1 MSTHIRRRVTA
12 FTTVII
18 LAVFGSMTVYAQ
30 TPSIAASTVAA
41 NASGSGEPKGA
52 PSVDHEP
59 RQVRILVG
67 RSTIVEPGSPVT
79 RVSLTSADVADV
91 VVTSSSQLLL
101 NGKTAG
107 TTSMFVWDRGGVVRR
122 FEIVVQRDL
131 TKLSEQLKE
140 LFPGEAIEA
149 RTNGS
154 KIVLAGTAS
163 SKAVMDNAVNLAA
176 GYVDKKEDVVS
187 LLQPRDNG
195 PSNQVLLRVRFAEVD
210 RSAMK
215 ELGASYYSDGFK
227 NTVGRVTT
235 QGFPAPDFNQQG
247 PTLGATQVFS
257 DYLNL
262 FLFDYKNQLG
272 AVIKALQTKGLF
284 QSLAEPN
291 LVAESGKEASFLA
304 GGEFPVPVAQA
315 SSGSIAITVQYKEFG
330 IRLNFL
336 PVVNGN
342 RVHLKVRPEVSTLDF
357 ANAVVLNGFR
367 IPSLNTRRT
376 ETELELENGQTF
388 AIAGLM
394 SNSVTST
401 LKKSPGIGD
410 IPILGLLFQSKAAQK
425 DQSELVVMITPEI
438 LGRSSSGVTTA
449 LPRMPE
455 RYLEPIPEKKTV
467 EPPPPAFTT
476 PRISANPASLP
487 ATPAAPVARAAVTPG
502 KDTPASAA
510 ATVQA
515 LTPNTRRVIQ
525 DAPASQAVSTQ
536 APAPVAASTP
546 VAAVNVSRPLTASE
560 QKRLDRARKQE
571 QEKARRDAEVVA
583 KLQQEQAKQQQEQ
596 AARDAELSAKL
607 QREQAKRDADAAAK
621 AAKAQ
626 AEADRKRQ
634 KALSEA
640 AKHGQP
646 QP

>member
-1 MSTHIRRRVTA
+1 MSTQIRRRVTA
-12 FTTVII
+12 LIIVII

-30 TPSIAASTVAA
+30 TSPIVASTLAA
-41 NASGSGEPKGA
+41 KPGSGAEAKAA
-52 PSVDHEP
+52 PSVESEP
-59 RQVRILVG
+59 RQVRLLVG
-67 RSTIVEPGSPVT
+67 RSAIVEPGSPVT
-79 RVSLTSADVADV
+79 RVSLTSADIADV

-101 NGKTAG
+101 NGKTVG

-122 FEIVVQRDL
+122 FEIIVQRDISR
-131 TKLSEQLKE
+131 LSDQLRE

-149 RTNGS
+149 RINGS
-154 KIVLAGTAS
+154 KIVLSGTIS
-163 SKAVMDNAVNLAA
+163 GKTVGENAINVAA
-176 GYVDKKEDVVS
+176 GYVDKKDDVIS

-195 PSNQVLLRVRFAEVD
+195 PTNQVLLRVRFAEVD
-210 RSAMK
+210 RSAMR
-215 ELGASYYSDGFK
+215 ELGATYYSDGFK
-227 NTVGRVTT
+227 QTVGRVST
-235 QGFPAPDFNQQG
+235 QQFPAPDFNQQG
-247 PTLGATQVFS
+247 PMIGQTQVFS

-357 ANAVVLNGFR
+357 ANAVLLNGFR

-401 LKKSPGIGD
+401 LRKIPGIGD

-438 LGRSSSGVTTA
+438 LGRSSSGVTST
-449 LPRMPE
+449 LPRTPE
-455 RYLEPIPEKKTV
+455 KYLEPIPEKKTV
-467 EPPPPAFTT
+467 PTPPPAFST
-476 PRISANPASLP
+476 PRISANPDSLP
-487 ATPAAPVARAAVTPG
+487 PAAPATRATATPG
-502 KDTPASAA
+502 KETPASAA
-510 ATVQA
+510 AAVQA
-515 LTPNTRRVIQ
+515 LTPNTRRVINDPTAGAQ
-525 DAPASQAVSTQ
+525 PSASPAAT
-536 APAPVAASTP
+536 PIAA
-546 VAAVNVSRPLTASE
+546 ANVSRPLTADE

-571 QEKARRDAEVVA
+571 AEKAKHDAEIAAKLQQEHAKQQEEQARRDAE
-583 KLQQEQAKQQQEQ
+583 LN
-596 AARDAELSAKL
+596 AKL
-607 QREQAKRDADAAAK
+607 QREQAKRDAEAAKK

-634 KALSEA
+634 KAISEG
-640 AKHGQP
+640 KLN
-646 QP
+646 

>member
-12 FTTVII
+12 VTTVII
-18 LAVFGSMTVYAQ
+18 LAVFGSMTVYTQ

-41 NASGSGEPKGA
+41 NASASPEPKAA
-52 PSVDHEP
+52 PSVDREP
-59 RQVRILVG
+59 RQVHILVG

-79 RVSLTSADVADV
+79 RVSLTCADIADV

-176 GYVDKKEDVVS
+176 GYVDKKDDVVS

-401 LKKSPGIGD
+401 LKKIPGIGD

-438 LGRSSSGVTTA
+438 LGRSSSGVTTT

-455 RYLEPIPEKKTV
+455 RYLEPIPEKKAV

-487 ATPAAPVARAAVTPG
+487 ATPAAPVARAATPA

-525 DAPASQAVSTQ
+525 DAPANQAVSTQ
-536 APAPVAASTP
+536 APVPVAASTP
-546 VAAVNVSRPLTASE
+546 VPAASVSRPLSGAE

-583 KLQQEQAKQQQEQ
+583 KLEQEHAKQQQEQ

-607 QREQAKRDADAAAK
+607 QREQSKRDADAAAK

>member
-1 MSTHIRRRVTA
+1 MTTQIRRRVTA
-12 FTTVII
+12 VTTVII

-30 TPSIAASTVAA
+30 KPPIIASSVAASA
-41 NASGSGEPKGA
+41 GSGAEAKAA
-52 PSVDHEP
+52 PSVDYEP
-59 RQVRILVG
+59 RQVRMLVG

-79 RVSLTSADVADV
+79 RVSLTSAEIADV

-101 NGKTAG
+101 NGKTVG
-107 TTSMFVWDRGGVVRR
+107 TTSMFVWDRAGVVRR

-131 TKLSEQLKE
+131 TRLSEQLRE

-154 KIVLAGTAS
+154 KIVLSGTVS
-163 SKAVMDNAVNLAA
+163 GKTVGENAVNLAG
-176 GYVDKKEDVVS
+176 GYVDKKDDVVS
-187 LLQPRDNG
+187 LLQQRDNG

-210 RSAMK
+210 RSAMR
-215 ELGASYYSDGFK
+215 ELGASFVADGYK
-227 NTVGRVTT
+227 NTFGRVTT
-235 QGFPAPDFNQQG
+235 QQFPAPDFSSSG
-247 PTLGATQVFS
+247 SSFGGTSMVFS
-257 DYLNL
+257 DFLNL
-262 FLFDYKNQLG
+262 FLFDAKNQLG
-272 AVIKALQTKGLF
+272 VVIKALQTKGLF

-304 GGEFPVPVAQA
+304 GGEFPVPVAQG
-315 SSGSIAITVQYKEFG
+315 SGGAVAITIQYKEFG

-357 ANAVVLNGFR
+357 ANAIVLQGFR
-367 IPSLNTRRT
+367 IPALNTRRT
-376 ETELELENGQTF
+376 ETELELDNGQTF

-401 LKKSPGIGD
+401 LKKIPGIGD

-438 LGRSSSGVTTA
+438 LPRSSSGVTTT

-455 RYLEPIPEKKTV
+455 RYLEPVPEKKSV

-476 PRISANPASLP
+476 PRISANPDSL
-487 ATPAAPVARAAVTPG
+487 PAAPVARAAVTPG

-515 LTPNTRRVIQ
+515 LTPNTRRVIH
-525 DAPASQAVSTQ
+525 DAPASQAVS
-536 APAPVAASTP
+536 APTPAAVAVSTP
-546 VAAVNVSRPLTASE
+546 VAAATVSRPLTAGE

-571 QEKARRDAEVVA
+571 QEKARRDAEVSA
-583 KLQQEQAKQQQEQ
+583 KLQQQQAKLQQEQ

-607 QREQAKRDADAAAK
+607 QRDQAKRDADAAAK